1 MAPFAPF
8 FADKLYQDLSIPAN
22 SEMGKDTKSVHI
34 SFFPKKDEDAID
46 KALERRMNL
55 AQVVTSMVLALRRK
69 VGIKVRQP
77 LQTLMIPV
85 ASDEQRQEI
94 ETMAPLILS
103 EVNVK
108 DIKFVS
114 NEEGILVKR
123 IKADFKK
130 LGPKFGKQMKSVAQA
145 ISEMSQHQI
154 IELERDGILTLDIE
168 SQPITVEIGDVE
180 IRNEDIP
187 GWLVA
192 NEGSV
197 TVALD
202 VTITGELRR
211 EGIARELVNR
221 IQNLRKSRD
230 YDITQRINIAVAPSE
245 LINDAVNEYADYI
258 CKQVLADSLLIA
270 DVNNPLE
277 DEVFDIDGTVIRLAI
292 TPV

>member
-1 MAPFAPF
+1 
-8 FADKLYQDLSIPAN
+8 
-22 SEMGKDTKSVHI
+22 
-34 SFFPKKDEDAID
+34 
-46 KALERRMNL
+46 
-55 AQVVTSMVLALRRK
+55 
-69 VGIKVRQP
+69 
-77 LQTLMIPV
+77 
-85 ASDEQRQEI
+85 
-94 ETMAPLILS
+94 
-103 EVNVK
+103 
-108 DIKFVS
+108 
-114 NEEGILVKR
+114 
-123 IKADFKK
+123 
-130 LGPKFGKQMKSVAQA
+130 MKSVAQA

-277 DEVFDIDGTVIRLAI
+277 DYSGMIINRQPISPLIVGRILVDGLLSKLKMPFLTIEVPDLK
-292 TPV
+292 